1 LLGALVAEAQPETS
15 RQMPFNL
22 AADPSIPPGTIFD
35 GNVQL
40 FDDPVAGTLI
50 FSELQPGLTVAADNT
65 FTFVYGSM
73 TPAGLDPANFTS
85 GTSRWLDV
93 VDALTSASVLPGGVR
108 LPLNATAFA
117 LSPGPDGPAGPAGPA
132 GPMGATGPM
141 GLTGATGATG
151 PMGLTGAT
159 GPMGPMGLTGATG
172 ATGPMGPTGPGLVPG
187 GIIGPANRSDWI
199 TSFRNTGSGLG
210 VEAIATSGDGLRGTA
225 SVGSVSTGVRGI
237 STGLNGNGVVGV
249 ASNGPDAYGVW
260 GSSTN
265 GYAGYFSARSR

>member
-1 LLGALVAEAQPETS
+1 MPIKPLSCFSLVLNISSGPPPTTFDDDSTVGEQDLPRKKIQKTVLDFLLLQEQTPTPTEHRPRGTGRGSCQKKPVGRKAMQRRHTGTWAVVCSAISAIFLLGALVAEAQPETS
-15 RQMPFNL
+15 RQMPYNL

-159 GPMGPMGLTGATG
+159 GATGPMGLTGATG
-172 ATGPMGPTGPGLVPG
+172 PM
-187 GIIGPANRSDWI
+187 
-199 TSFRNTGSGLG
+199 
-210 VEAIATSGDGLRGTA
+210 
-225 SVGSVSTGVRGI
+225 
-237 STGLNGNGVVGV
+237 
-249 ASNGPDAYGVW
+249 
-260 GSSTN
+260 
-265 GYAGYFSARSR
+265 